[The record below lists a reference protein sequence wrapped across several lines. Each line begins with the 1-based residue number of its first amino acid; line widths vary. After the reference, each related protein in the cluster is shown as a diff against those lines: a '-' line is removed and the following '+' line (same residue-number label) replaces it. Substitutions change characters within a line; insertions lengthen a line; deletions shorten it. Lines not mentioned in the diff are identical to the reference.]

1 MNRINRGPTWYRPIK
16 PNPPSRITRKERQE
30 MESLPT
36 DTFASSR
43 TYEKSGIPALR
54 WLKNIFSRLIGQGVS
69 QSGFLAPA
77 IAEVCLAEQ
86 NRLRNRPVEF
96 VGGRNDNARVAV
108 IDSFSSS
115 SDFRLHGD
123 HVLGVLQREGDLR
136 PSELQRVNFDAGSAV
151 ELLLEPGPE
160 SPSERLDAYIKLDAL
175 IGVEDKNKILRRL
188 KTNENLQ
195 VINMSLGIEPLGTVE
210 SIFGKAL
217 NRKEASKERSRFL
230 FDAVG
235 LPHSYEH
242 QNLKLLRQRLLNRV
256 SKVLSDDPSF
266 QKSCADFR
274 ELSSEL
280 KSNGVSFV
288 VAAGNNETQAE
299 TLRGLGYHLPGGST
313 MSYFHNPHAIV
324 VGALDDKGT
333 ADPSDDELAPF
344 STRSLYT
351 SVLANG
357 TKVPV
362 DPFGGG
368 DRLNGTSFAAPIVAG
383 RIARMK
389 TENPGARPEEMVYL
403 IADQIGVR
411 GSGLPAVNSPGLD
424 PSPLS
429 FRPVHQPRSPE

>member
-1 MNRINRGPTWYRPIK
+1 
-16 PNPPSRITRKERQE
+16 
-30 MESLPT
+30 
-36 DTFASSR
+36 
-43 TYEKSGIPALR
+43 
-54 WLKNIFSRLIGQGVS
+54 LKNVFSRLIGQSVS

-77 IAEVCLAEQ
+77 ISDIYLSEQ
-86 NRLRNRPVEF
+86 NRLQNRPVEF
-96 VGGRNDNARVAV
+96 VGGRNENARVAV
-108 IDSFSSS
+108 IDSFSPR

-136 PSELQRVNFDAGSAV
+136 PSEIQRVNFDAGSTV

-195 VINMSLGIEPLGTVE
+195 VVNMSLGIEPLGTVE
-210 SIFGKAL
+210 SLFGKAL

-235 LPHSYEH
+235 LPHSYDH

-256 SKVLSDDPSF
+256 CKVTSEDPEF
-266 QKSCADFR
+266 QTSCADFR
-274 ELSSEL
+274 QLSSEL

-288 VAAGNNETQAE
+288 VAAGNNEAQADV
-299 TLRGLGYHLPGGST
+299 LRGLGYHLPAGAT
-313 MSYFHNPHAIV
+313 TSYFHNSDAIV

-368 DRLNGTSFAAPIVAG
+368 DRRNGTSFAAPIVAG
-383 RIARMK
+383 RIARVK
-389 TENPGARPEEMVYL
+389 TEKPEARPDEMVYL
-403 IADQIGVR
+403 IADQIGVQ
-411 GSGLPAVNSPGLD
+411 GSSLPAVNSPGLD
-424 PSPLS
+424 PNPLS
-429 FRPVHQPRSPE
+429 FRPDHQPRSLE